1 MAIGQVS
8 QGVSREDTLLARD
21 IAVYG
26 LIARAMMSRGSE
38 VSVSVKKL
46 IDAYTQ
52 FFIDDE
58 EEVKRVRRNALRP
71 AVMSLIKH
79 FMVVLAN
86 YSGFLSREWVAN
98 GKREYLF
105 DARKLREALNEDP
118 QRLVEYL
125 IEVVKDA

>member
-1 MAIGQVS
+1 MASQVS

-26 LIARAMMSRGSE
+26 LVARAMMSRGSE

-46 IDAYTQ
+46 VDAYVQ

-58 EEVKRVRRNALRP
+58 EEVKRVRRSVLKP
-71 AVMSLIKH
+71 AVMGIIKH
-79 FMVVLAN
+79 YLRVIAEK
-86 YSGFLSREWVAN
+86 SGFLSREWVAN
-98 GKREYLF
+98 GRHEYIF

-118 QRLVEYL
+118 QRLIEYL
-125 IEVVKDA
+125 MGVVMDA